1 MSRVFP
7 NCFLAHCGCL
17 LANCAP
23 FPSNS
28 KQMGRGPTPTLL
40 SRTPSR
46 GLQPLDQ
53 NRGEP
58 PSFPGRVW
66 CSPSRGVALS
76 FEHPRGGGPTG
87 PPCPGLAFAHGT
99 GDTHAG
105 ARCHSLHAE
114 RQESLAVQ
122 HVNSWASFPKSESGA
137 AKSLLGT
144 PGQVS
149 QPLCAFFPLCVKR
162 GGDAKTSTYLKG
174 GPARMGHPAGKW

>member
-1 MSRVFP
+1 MAAFWPTVLRSRLIP
-7 NCFLAHCGCL
+7 NRWAG
-17 LANCAP
+17 AP
-23 FPSNS
+23 PPPCSVAPHLGAS
-28 KQMGRGPTPTLL
+28 SLWTRTEE
-40 SRTPSR
+40 SRPASR
-46 GLQPLDQ
+46 GGCGAAL
-53 NRGEP
+53 
-58 PSFPGRVW
+58 PG
-66 CSPSRGVALS
+66 GVVLS

-87 PPCPGLAFAHGT
+87 PPCPGRAFAHGT